1 MLFDILKLLK
11 NRQLITKDVNTVK
24 HLPKDLADDYERE
37 LKAIGDV
44 DGIRPPLINI
54 SDILRAYY
62 ILADYFTDAS
72 SDKQVEAM
80 LVGVKNRNL
89 LGSAVSR
96 QTVSFGGHIKYTNS
110 VEICSTL
117 FYGLVK
123 NHAFHDGNKRV
134 SLLILL
140 YQLYGYGYFP
150 SAPVTEFE
158 KLVVSVAANTL
169 PSQYGHVWKK
179 FSKLPSKDDTAIQ
192 TIAYMLR
199 RMTTRKDHSF
209 HISVTMKEFCS
220 ALESQGVK
228 CSLENGKIYMSITQK
243 IGGIPIRT
251 ARRHHLPFGGWTR
264 VVGAKQARETLEILG
279 IYDQHPTYQS
289 IMSGKDP
296 LYTLVAHFEE
306 PLRRLK
312 DK

>member
-1 MLFDILKLLK
+1 MFFDILKMK
-11 NRQLITKDVNTVK
+11 SKKFFGTEDVNSVK
-24 HLPKDLADDYERE
+24 HLPKELAEDYERE

-44 DGIRPPLINI
+44 NGINAPLINV

-96 QTVSFGGHIKYTNS
+96 QTVSFCGHTKYTNS
-110 VEICSTL
+110 IEVCSTL

-150 SAPVTEFE
+150 AAHVNEFE
-158 KLVVSVAANTL
+158 KLVVAVAANTL

-179 FSKLPSKDDTAIQ
+179 FVKLPSKDDCAIQ
-192 TIAYMLR
+192 TIAFLLR
-199 RMTTRKDHSF
+199 RMTTKKDHSF
-209 HISVTMKEFCS
+209 HISVTMKEFCT
-220 ALESQGVK
+220 ALESHGVK
-228 CSLENGKIYMSITQK
+228 CTQENGKVYMSAIKK
-243 IGGIPIRT
+243 IGGLLYKPI
-251 ARRHHLPFGGWTR
+251 RHHLPFGGWTR
-264 VVGAKQARETLEILG
+264 VVGAKQARETLEIFG

>member
-1 MLFDILKLLK
+1 MTENMWFDIFIIRKKLIK
-11 NRQLITKDVNTVK
+11 KDVNALK
-24 HLPKDLADDYERE
+24 DLPKDLMDDYERE
-37 LKAIGDV
+37 LKAIGNI
-44 DGIRPPLINI
+44 DGIHAPLVNV

-72 SDKQVEAM
+72 SDKQVESM

-89 LGSAVSR
+89 LGSAVYR
-96 QTVSFGGHIKYTNS
+96 QVVSFGGRTKYIDN
-110 VEICSTL
+110 VDICSTL

-134 SLLILL
+134 SLLVLL

-150 SAPVTEFE
+150 SAPVTDFE

-169 PSQYGHVWKK
+169 DAHYYPVWKK
-179 FSKLPSKDDTAIQ
+179 FSKLSYDDCAIK
-192 TIAYMLR
+192 TISFLLR
-199 RMTTRKDHSF
+199 RMTVRKDHSF
-209 HISVTMKEFCS
+209 HISVTMKEFCG
-220 ALESQGVK
+220 ALERHGVK
-228 CSLENGKIYMSITQK
+228 CTLENGKIDMSAIQK
-243 IGGIPIRT
+243 IGGIPYKVV
-251 ARRHHLPFGGWTR
+251 RHHLPFGGWTR
-264 VVGAKQARETLEILG
+264 IVGAKQARETLEKFG

-289 IMSGKDP
+289 IMEGKDP